1 MPDTVREVEY
11 RYVVVEDRPG
21 EGARLLGALREAGVN
36 LVTLLGFPLGDG
48 RSQIDLVPEDPAAL
62 ESAAA
67 SAGLDLSPPKKA
79 ILVQGDDRVG
89 AADEHLSKLGAEG
102 INVTAVAAVAA
113 GAGRYG
119 MILWVRPEDHVRA
132 VEVLSE

>member
-21 EGARLLGALREAGVN
+21 EGARLLGVLKEAGVN
-36 LVTLLGFPLGDG
+36 LVTLLGFPLGEG
-48 RSQIDLVPEDPAAL
+48 QSQVDLVPEDPVAL
-62 ESAAA
+62 QSAAEA
-67 SAGLDLSPPKKA
+67 AGLELSPPKKA

-89 AADEHLSKLGAEG
+89 AADEHLSKLGTAG

-119 MILWVRPEDHVRA
+119 MILWVRPEDHARA
-132 VEVLSE
+132 MEVLSG